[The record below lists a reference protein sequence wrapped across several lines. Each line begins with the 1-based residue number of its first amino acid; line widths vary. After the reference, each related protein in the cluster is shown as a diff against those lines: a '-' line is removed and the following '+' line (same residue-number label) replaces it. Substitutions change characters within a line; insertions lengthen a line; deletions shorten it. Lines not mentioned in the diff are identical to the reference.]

1 MAHLRPT
8 SVAAALAR
16 ERPISCL
23 PPNPLTITDH
33 HWPSLTIT
41 NHHWPFN
48 AVIVLT
54 DEYQH
59 SMFGF
64 PSCSQIFPTHSWWP
78 MYRPPIQIGRQ
89 DWELEKRTCHHQLCL
104 GEVRER
110 VKEVF
115 LTEKREAAV
124 RAFSVVD
131 KLQDSKDST
140 QPGGRGGCCSMRTC
154 LQF

>member
-8 SVAAALAR
+8 SVAAEVAT

-33 HWPSLTIT
+33 HWPLQTIT
-41 NHHWPFN
+41 
-48 AVIVLT
+48 
-54 DEYQH
+54 DH
-59 SMFGF
+59 SMQSLSWLTNISIQCLAF

-115 LTEKREAAV
+115 LSEKKEAAV
-124 RAFSVVD
+124 RAFGVVD